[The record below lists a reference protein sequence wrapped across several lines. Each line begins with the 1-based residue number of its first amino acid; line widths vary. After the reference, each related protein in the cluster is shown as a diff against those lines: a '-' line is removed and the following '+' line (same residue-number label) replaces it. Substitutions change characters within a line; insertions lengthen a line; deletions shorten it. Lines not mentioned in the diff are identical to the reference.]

1 MAERSEGSL
10 TAVVVDG
17 PEAAAAMVE
26 EWKEGRAVVPL
37 DPRAPRPEHRRILAE
52 LRPTH
57 FLGEWG
63 VRALPGGIPASPDVA
78 AVVATSGTAGDP
90 RGVELTWSGLEASA
104 RAVSRALGPAGPG
117 IQAAQEAVTGS
128 GPWLCCLPL
137 HGVGGLG
144 IVARAWSTGD
154 PVEVVARFD
163 TAAVAETRAKLVSLV
178 PTTLRRCLD
187 DGVDLERFS
196 RVLLGGAALDPAL
209 RARAELAGAT
219 VVSSYGL
226 TETWGGVV
234 HDGRPLDGVE
244 VRLGD
249 DDEILVRAPMVMLG
263 YRLRPDDTAAVLSAD
278 GWLRTGDVGSLDT
291 DGALSV
297 IDRLRD
303 IIVSGGVNVSPTE
316 VEGVLVD
323 HPGVVDL
330 GIAGTADP
338 EWGERVVAHVVAADP
353 AAPPTLADLRAFA
366 AERLSAAKLPR
377 ELVLVDEVPRT
388 EGGKLLRRLLGPGPH
403 SGGRSDPPE

>member
-10 TAVVVDG
+10 TAVVIDG
-17 PEAAAAMVE
+17 PAAAEALVE
-26 EWKEGRAVVPL
+26 EWNEGRAVLPL
-37 DPRAPRPEHRRILAE
+37 DPRAPRPEHRKLLAE

-57 FLGEWG
+57 LHGEWG
-63 VRALPGGIPASPDVA
+63 VRALPGGLPVAPEVA

-90 RGVELTWSGLEASA
+90 KGVELTWAGLEASA
-104 RAVSRALGPAGPG
+104 GAVAEVLGNSR
-117 IQAAQEAVTGS
+117 
-128 GPWLCCLPL
+128 WLCCLPL
-137 HGVGGLG
+137 YGVGGLG
-144 IVARAWSTGD
+144 VVARAWSTGD

-196 RVLLGGAALDPAL
+196 RVLVGGAGLDSAL
-209 RARAELAGAT
+209 RARAELAGAV

-234 HDGRPLDGVE
+234 HDGHTLAGVE
-244 VRLGD
+244 VRLGAD
-249 DDEILVRAPMVMLG
+249 GEIALRAPMVMLG
-263 YRLRPDDTAAVLSAD
+263 YRLRPDDTAAVLSGD
-278 GWLRTGDVGSLDT
+278 GWLRTGDVGVLD
-291 DGALSV
+291 DGGALRIV
-297 IDRLRD
+297 DRLRD

-316 VEGVLVD
+316 VEGVLAD
-323 HPGVVDL
+323 HPGVADV
-330 GIAGTADP
+330 GVAGTADP

-353 AAPPTLADLRAFA
+353 AEPPSLAELRDFA

-377 ELVLVDEVPRT
+377 AVVLVDEVPRT
-388 EGGKLLRRLLGPGPH
+388 PGGKPVRRLLG
-403 SGGRSDPPE
+403 SASRAEGRSGPAE

>member
-17 PEAAAAMVE
+17 PDAAEIMVE
-26 EWKEGRAVVPL
+26 EWKAGRAVVPL

-57 FLGEWG
+57 LLGEWG
-63 VRALPGGIPASPDVA
+63 VRALPGGVPVPPDVA
-78 AVVATSGTAGDP
+78 VVVATSGTEGDP
-90 RGVELTWSGLEASA
+90 KGVELTWSGLEASA
-104 RAVSRALGPAGPG
+104 RAVSAGLGSAR
-117 IQAAQEAVTGS
+117 
-128 GPWLCCLPL
+128 WLCCLPL

-178 PTTLRRCLD
+178 PTALRRCLD

-209 RARAELAGAT
+209 RTRAELAGASI
-219 VVSSYGL
+219 VSSYGL

-234 HDGRPLDGVE
+234 HEGRPLDGVE
-244 VRLGD
+244 LRLGED
-249 DDEILVRAPMVMLG
+249 GEIILRAPMTMRG

-278 GWLRTGDVGSLDT
+278 GWLRTGDVGS
-291 DGALSV
+291 
-297 IDRLRD
+297 IDASGTLTVVDRRRD

-323 HPGVVDL
+323 HPGVADV
-330 GIAGTADP
+330 GVAGTTDP

-353 AAPPTLADLRAFA
+353 ATPPTLEDLRAFA
-366 AERLSAAKLPR
+366 GERLSAAKLPR
-377 ELVLVDEVPRT
+377 QLVLVDEIPRT
-388 EGGKLLRRLLGPGPH
+388 AGGKPARRLLTVA
-403 SGGRSDPPE
+403 E